1 MAELAH
7 YTRTHFGVFEVEH
20 APDGVRLRDTALD
33 IHPGEMRA
41 SLVLHLISPQPRYRL
56 HGQLDGNGPSAAA
69 KIRGCEPAYLN
80 PREALKR
87 GIRDG
92 DIIRIF
98 NEFGSVLCSAR
109 IVDWIADQVI
119 SVETGAWFSPVEN
132 GDVTCAHGN
141 PDVLTRDVGCS
152 RLSQGPSPNSAL
164 VSAELFTA
172 SLPENTVRKAPRFV

>member
-7 YTRTHFGVFEVEH
+7 YTGTHFGVFEVEH

-41 SLVLHLISPQPRYRL
+41 SLEELQRSEPR
-56 HGQLDGNGPSAAA
+56 
-69 KIRGCEPAYLN
+69 IR
-80 PREALKR
+80 R
-87 GIRDG
+87 
-92 DIIRIF
+92 
-98 NEFGSVLCSAR
+98 SVLCGAR

-119 SVETGAWFSPVEN
+119 SVETRAWFSPVEN

-141 PDVLTRDVGCS
+141 PNVLTRDVGCS

-172 SLPENTVRKAPRFV
+172 SLPENTARKAPRFV